1 MSSMATMAEI
11 EGNYPAALAAWN
23 AAFPSCT
30 MAQLGE
36 HLQRIG
42 EALKADAWSMAAWT
56 NRA

>member
-1 MSSMATMAEI
+1 MATMAEI